1 MILFG
6 YYMLLIRRFLGLTA
20 YFFYL
25 GFFSLNSKDLIVP
38 VNDISSYIE
47 YNIDQNP
54 SYDFD
59 KYYIELRR
67 RMTIE
72 DRKNDFGLYSANLIT
87 HIKNTNNYR
96 QDSSYISDTTVSFFP
111 NISFKKMGGNV
122 HVDSFLG
129 FEKSFS
135 LRDIKENNFFDFK
148 SNFHFSYPS
157 EGNIGNF
164 KFSTDL
170 GYFENTVVLSDANGF
185 GQIIEIGNANMLS
198 SFRYYLS
205 DLFSISTNLRFL
217 NQEIDSDY
225 FTDIQSDSI
234 DVLCLLSLSENLNLG
249 FGHGVKSVDLNEK
262 IDLEPADSFENST
275 FILFENRRTS
285 YFGYVGE
292 FGYKNRRY
300 DSPSTFKNIHDP
312 YSTLFFY
319 YKPVEGNEIK
329 FKISKKYG
337 SNLAN
342 NSIESEE
349 IMGLFQNKLGKRMVA
364 SADFLIQNKT
374 YYNASK
380 YREDD
385 IRSIG
390 TSLVYNWAKH
400 RSYIRTFLNYGNI
413 DSNIDS
419 ANSDFYTIGFT
430 LYLTY

>member
-1 MILFG
+1 
-6 YYMLLIRRFLGLTA
+6 MLLIMRFFWLIA
-20 YFFYL
+20 YFFYI
-25 GFFSLNSKDLIVP
+25 GFLSLYSKDLIAP

-59 KYYIELRR
+59 KYHIDLRR

-72 DRKNDFGLYSANLIT
+72 DRKSDFGLYSANLIT

-96 QDSSYISDTTVSFFP
+96 QDSTYISDTTVSFFP
-111 NISFKKMGGNV
+111 NIRFKKMGGNLYI
-122 HVDSFLG
+122 DSFLG
-129 FEKSFS
+129 GEKSYS

-157 EGNIGNF
+157 KSNTGNF
-164 KFSTDL
+164 KFSSDL
-170 GYFENTVVLSDANGF
+170 GYFENTVVLSNSNGF
-185 GQIIEIGNANMLS
+185 GKIIEIGNVNMHS

-205 DLFSISTNLRFL
+205 DLFSISTNLRVL
-217 NQEIDSDY
+217 NQEIESDY

-234 DVLCLLSLSENLNLG
+234 DFLCLLSLNENLNLG
-249 FGHGVKSVDLNEK
+249 FGHGLKSVDLKEK
-262 IDLEPADSFENST
+262 VDLKPADSFEKST

-300 DSPSTFKNIHDP
+300 DNPSTFKNIHDP
-312 YSTLFFY
+312 YCTLFFY

-329 FKISKKYG
+329 FKASKHYG
-337 SNLAN
+337 SDLAN
-342 NSIESEE
+342 TSIESEK

-364 SADFLIQNKT
+364 SADFLIQKKT
-374 YYNASK
+374 YYNSSK
-380 YREDD
+380 YREDV
-385 IRSIG
+385 IRSLG

-419 ANSDFYTIGFT
+419 ANCDYHTIGVT